1 MQRANYIK
9 FSNNTIYYTSIPF
22 FVKTLYY
29 NMLPSAI
36 STPKIEVALFS
47 FLNKILFTGGFYNV
61 SVSLSVSAL
70 DTTV

>member
-1 MQRANYIK
+1 MTA
-9 FSNNTIYYTSIPF
+9 NNTIYYTSIPF

>member
-47 FLNKILFTGGFYNV
+47 FLNNFFTGGLYNV
-61 SVSLSVSAL
+61 FISLLLSAL